1 MCSHGAKGVCPS
13 VPRRSQREL
22 GVDGLLLFTRTAG
35 DTGLLFQSR
44 PFFIQA
50 GILVLELGQV
60 FVVIFVFVRP
70 LVFFEVGA
78 VSLLGDRGLGLELG
92 LDVWRK
98 LLPLLSDAL
107 CDLSKGKVLGF
118 EVFADS
124 CCNWSVASNVVGS
137 ELASGRTNC

>member
-1 MCSHGAKGVCPS
+1 MF
-13 VPRRSQREL
+13 L
-22 GVDGLLLFTRTAG
+22 ITRTAG
-35 DTGLLFQSR
+35 DAGLLFQSR
-44 PFFIQA
+44 PLFIQA
-50 GILVLELGQV
+50 GILLLEVGQV
-60 FVVIFVFVRP
+60 LVVISVPVRL

-92 LDVWRK
+92 FDVWRQ

-107 CDLSKGKVLGF
+107 CDLGKGEVQGF

-124 CCNWSVASNVVGS
+124 CCSWSVASNVVGS